1 MPAPVT
7 KVLVVDDDPD
17 LAVQIRQMLRQSHW
31 LYAVEAEYGTEQLSE
46 RLSRREFDVWIL
58 DHHLAG
64 MPGSEVL
71 KRLPPDDERPPF
83 VVLTMSPDPLLSQV
97 YLALGAADFLNKDEL
112 RPALLER
119 TLRYVIA
126 QDSDRRN
133 LERQQQQLLRFER
146 MATIGRIAAGVAHEY
161 NNLNAVI
168 LVALERIQR
177 RMPADPETNRLLLHV
192 IDSIHG
198 SRRIS
203 DSLLRI
209 SRPGDPDGEVIDLGV
224 HVQEMVQLLRTQAE
238 KSGIDLNLIAG
249 GGTWWVKLD
258 AGDLQQVLSNLIVN
272 SIHAVHARPNPRIQV
287 ELRED
292 DGWAML
298 SVTDNGV
305 GISAE
310 DLARIFQPFF
320 SRKGAHDKLG
330 LFPKDAPGTGLGLA
344 LCQTLIE
351 NAGGTLGITSNSG
364 MGTVVVVKLPL
375 VPAMELPVPSQPLG
389 ICDRQGQ
396 PPLRVVVV
404 DDNEQFCE
412 LFAEEC
418 RLHGVEA
425 QTFPSPLD
433 FLAQFADLR
442 FDVLVLDWQMPGL
455 SGWDVVERLGDPMR
469 PVPIPVFIISGENPS
484 LPQTLPEGVEIRQI
498 LTKPF
503 LVRDLIA
510 SMRQVPG
517 RAER

>member
-1 MPAPVT
+1 MNALMT
-7 KVLVVDDDPD
+7 RVLVVDDDPD

-31 LYAVEAEYGTEQLSE
+31 PYAVEAEYGTEHLSD
-46 RLSRREFDVWIL
+46 RLSRREFDIWIL

-64 MPGSEVL
+64 MPGSELL
-71 KRLPPDDERPPF
+71 KQLPPDDERPPF
-83 VVLTMSPDPLLSQV
+83 VVLTMSPDPMLSQV
-97 YLALGAADFLNKDEL
+97 YLDLGAADFLNKDEL

-133 LERQQQQLLRFER
+133 LERHQQQLLRFER

-177 RMPADPETNRLLLHV
+177 RMPHDPETNRRLLQV
-192 IDSIHG
+192 IDAIHG

-209 SRPGDPDGEVIDLGV
+209 SRQGDPDGEVIDLGV
-224 HVQEMVQLLRTQAE
+224 RVQEMVQMLRTQAE
-238 KSGIDLNLIAG
+238 KSGIELHATDCR
-249 GGTWWVKLD
+249 GTWRVKLD
-258 AGDLQQVLSNLIVN
+258 AGDLQQVLSNLIIN
-272 SIHAVHARPNPRIQV
+272 SIHAVHARPAPRIQV
-287 ELRED
+287 SLRED
-292 DGWAML
+292 AGWVEL
-298 SVTDNGV
+298 SITDNGV
-305 GISAE
+305 GISVE
-310 DLARIFQPFF
+310 DLGRIFQPFF

-351 NAGGTLGITSNSG
+351 NAGGTLAIASDSG
-364 MGTVVVVKLPL
+364 QGTQVVVRLPL
-375 VPAMELPVPSQPLG
+375 VPARELPITGNPLG
-389 ICDRQGQ
+389 TCDRQGQ

-418 RLHGVEA
+418 RLNDVEI
-425 QTFPSPLD
+425 QTFSSPLG

-442 FDVLVLDWQMPGL
+442 FDVLVLDWQMPRL
-455 SGWDVVERLGDPMR
+455 SGWDVVERLADPVR
-469 PVPIPVFIISGENPS
+469 PVPIPIIVISGECPL
-484 LPQTLPEGVEIRQI
+484 LPKALPKGIEIRQI

-503 LVRDLIA
+503 LMRDLIA
-510 SMRQVPG
+510 SMQQVPS
-517 RAER
+517 RVDR